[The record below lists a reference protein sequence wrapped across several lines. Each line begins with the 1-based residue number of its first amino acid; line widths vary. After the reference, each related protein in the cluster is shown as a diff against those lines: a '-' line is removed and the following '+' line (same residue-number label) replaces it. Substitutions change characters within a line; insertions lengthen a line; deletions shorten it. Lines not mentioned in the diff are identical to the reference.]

1 MKCISHIKTTDN
13 SKMPNY
19 SSRTVRGVRLE
30 ALELGSGRTLLF
42 LHAGYGLDFEAASL
56 ERLGAQARVIAPTH
70 PGFGSSERPSSVT
83 TVDDVAYLYLDLLQ
97 ELDLRDV
104 TVVGVSL
111 GAWIAAEMAVKS
123 TQRLA
128 NLVLSN
134 TVGIKVNGRE
144 TRDIADIFAMTEDE
158 FKAAAF
164 ADPAVGARDF
174 KSMPE
179 AQVLR
184 AAQNREAVARFTWS
198 PYMHNPKLRS
208 RLHRVNVPT
217 LFLWGAQDRIVS
229 QDYGRAYCAAVP
241 DARFELIEAAGHFPH
256 IEQPQAFATRV
267 LNFMED
273 MERAKG

>member
-1 MKCISHIKTTDN
+1 MQS
-13 SKMPNY
+13 Y

-30 ALELGSGRTLLF
+30 ALELGGGPTLLF

-56 ERLGAQARVIAPTH
+56 ERLGAQTRVIAPTH
-70 PGFGSSERPSSVT
+70 PGFGGSERPSSVT

-97 ELDLRDV
+97 ELNLRDV
-104 TVVGVSL
+104 TLVGVSL
-111 GAWIAAEMAVKS
+111 GAWIAAEIAVKS
-123 TQRLA
+123 TERLA
-128 NLVLSN
+128 KLVLSN
-134 TVGIKVNGRE
+134 AVGIKVNGRE
-144 TRDIADIFAMTEDE
+144 TRDIVDIFAMTEDE
-158 FKAAAF
+158 FNVAAF
-164 ADPAVGARDF
+164 ANPAVGARDF

-198 PYMHNPKLRS
+198 PYMHNPKLRT

-241 DARFELIEAAGHFPH
+241 GARFELIEAAGHFPH
-256 IEQPQAFATRV
+256 IEQPEAFATRV
-267 LNFMED
+267 LNFMEGTD
-273 MERAKG
+273 RADR